1 VADPVHEA
9 TYPATDE
16 DSTPTRAVPA
26 TSGRSPSVQRVNSAA
41 AAWAAWWRARMSGAG
56 GHTGGHT
63 GGRSGGHSGFGGFG
77 GREPGHR

>member
-26 TSGRSPSVQRVNSAA
+26 TSGPSPSVQRVNSAVA
-41 AAWAAWWRARMSGAG
+41 PWAAWWRARLSGAG
-56 GHTGGHT
+56 GHA
-63 GGRSGGHSGFGGFG
+63 RGHSGFRGFGNFG
-77 GREPGHR
+77 GRGPGHR